1 VASDTPEFY
10 STSALVQLAD
20 VGRTYLD
27 GKVVALSHV
36 SLSIARSEF
45 LAITGRS
52 GCGKSTLLHILGG
65 LDRPTSGEVWLE
77 GNPLSQVTD
86 LDRWRSEKVGFVFQ
100 TYYLLPN
107 LTAEENVQL
116 PMFGRGKTDRER
128 VARAR
133 ELLSLVGL
141 ADRGTH
147 LPWQLSAGQR
157 QRVAIAR
164 ALVNQPSL
172 LLADEPTGSLDSRS
186 GHEVLEL
193 IQQCRD
199 AMQMAVVMVTHD
211 DGLAQRAQ
219 RMITLSDGQIVGD
232 RRTAVADKMDNL

>member
-1 VASDTPEFY
+1 
-10 STSALVQLAD
+10 
-20 VGRTYLD
+20 
-27 GKVVALSHV
+27 
-36 SLSIARSEF
+36 
-45 LAITGRS
+45 
-52 GCGKSTLLHILGG
+52 
-65 LDRPTSGEVWLE
+65 
-77 GNPLSQVTD
+77 
-86 LDRWRSEKVGFVFQ
+86 
-100 TYYLLPN
+100 
-107 LTAEENVQL
+107 
-116 PMFGRGKTDRER
+116 MFGRGKTDRER